1 MIKIGIIGLGGI
13 AGAHIAAYKR
23 YSDVKIVAAADG
35 RGGGAYSASMLPK
48 DAAVYT
54 DYKKMLEKEA
64 LDAVD
69 ICAPSHLHAEMT
81 EYALT
86 HGLHVLSEKPMAL
99 SHEDAEKMTRVAR
112 ETERVLMCAQIIR
125 FSRPYAYLKSIV
137 DSGELGRPVQ
147 LNFTRLSAIPR
158 WRLGSDGQNSA
169 QNGGVMLDLSIHD
182 VDFVYSLF
190 GDPCKISGIYHG
202 ERKGDPNDF
211 LTATLGYDGFTVTVN
226 GGFYEA
232 EIAFDAE
239 FCAVFEKGDLR
250 LTRDGRLIKSGTVLD
265 ISDTVY
271 AGEVKGLNIEL
282 NSCFVDE
289 IGHFIEC
296 VKRGGASGIASPEST
311 AGGIRLARAIT
322 DGLVRI

>member
-23 YSDVKIVAAADG
+23 YPDVKIVSAADG
-35 RGGGAYSASMLPK
+35 RGTAAYSAAMLPK
-48 DAAVYT
+48 DATVYT
-54 DYKKMLEKEA
+54 DYKEMLGKEE

-81 EYALT
+81 EYALRR
-86 HGLHVLSEKPMAL
+86 GLHVLSEKPMAL
-99 SHEDAEKMTRVAR
+99 SPEDAEKMTRVAR

-125 FSRPYAYLKSIV
+125 FKSPYAYLKSIV

-158 WRLGSDGQNSA
+158 WRLGASGQNSA

-202 ERKGDPNDF
+202 EREGDPNDF
-211 LTATLGYDGFTVTVN
+211 FTATLGYDGFTVTVK
-226 GGFYEA
+226 GGFFEA

-239 FCAVFEKGDLR
+239 FYAVFEKGDLR

-271 AGEVKGLNIEL
+271 EGEIKGLNIEL
-282 NSCFVDE
+282 TSCFVDE

-296 VKRGGASGIASPEST
+296 VKHGRTSEIASPEST
-311 AGGIRLARAIT
+311 AGGIRLARDIMN
-322 DGLVRI
+322 GLERI